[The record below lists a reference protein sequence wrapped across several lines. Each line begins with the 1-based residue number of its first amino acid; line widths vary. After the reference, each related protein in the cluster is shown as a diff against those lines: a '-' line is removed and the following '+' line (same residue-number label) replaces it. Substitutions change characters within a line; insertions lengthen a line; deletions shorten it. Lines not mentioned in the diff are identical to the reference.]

1 MFINYAQQQRK
12 HCNVQSRTDSQSNR
26 PSARAEGTIVVR
38 IRIVD
43 LFLFKLHTPGV
54 EVVPLLW
61 YVLRTR
67 PNVTSRSCTPP
78 AFNGRL
84 GSGKRRNSSRSASS
98 SDHAD
103 VGARGPPS
111 YNVVRDAFVFGEHTH
126 HMCPPHGCQP
136 QLCCRAAIPIPA
148 HTYTHTY
155 ALQRELP
162 IVINKF
168 V

>member
-54 EVVPLLW
+54 QVVPLLW

-67 PNVTSRSCTPP
+67 PNVTSRSCTLPLHSMDDWG
-78 AFNGRL
+78 A
-84 GSGKRRNSSRSASS
+84 GS
-98 SDHAD
+98 
-103 VGARGPPS
+103 
-111 YNVVRDAFVFGEHTH
+111 EE
-126 HMCPPHGCQP
+126 
-136 QLCCRAAIPIPA
+136 IPA
-148 HTYTHTY
+148 EVQ
-155 ALQRELP
+155 ALP
-162 IVINKF
+162 IRLMWALEDLRLTM
-168 V
+168 